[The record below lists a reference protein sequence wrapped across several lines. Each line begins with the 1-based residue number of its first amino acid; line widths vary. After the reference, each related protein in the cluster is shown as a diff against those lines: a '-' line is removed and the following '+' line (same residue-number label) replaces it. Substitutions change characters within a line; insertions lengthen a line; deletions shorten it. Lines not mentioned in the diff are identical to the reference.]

1 MEDLTLDDN
10 LISEGNEELLIRI
23 ETDPNLLIPVPRL
36 ENHTELELEGLIS
49 SMIRTC
55 KIYNILGASANQFQ
69 GIDSD
74 KSVLVYLDQKT
85 NQFTHM
91 INPEIVAVSE
101 KLQYQKESSLNHPYL
116 QLSVYRPQ
124 TITVKYQ
131 TKEDTTTHTEVFYEK
146 NAIILSQLIQ
156 TLDGLF
162 FGSNVSASELR
173 RGKSKR
179 LMNEKRYK
187 KRMEDFINEMRADEK
202 INLA

>member
-55 KIYNILGASANQFQ
+55 KIYNVLGASANQFQ

-173 RGKSKR
+173 RGKNKR
-179 LMNEKRYK
+179 RMNEKRYK
-187 KRMEDFINEMRADEK
+187 KRMEDFINEMRTDEK